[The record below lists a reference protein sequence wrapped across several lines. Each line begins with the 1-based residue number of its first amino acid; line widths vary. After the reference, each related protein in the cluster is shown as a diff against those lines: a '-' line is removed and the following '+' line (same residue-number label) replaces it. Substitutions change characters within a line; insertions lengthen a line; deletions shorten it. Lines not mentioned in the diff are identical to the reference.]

1 MILTHRVTARDTSNI
16 RASDSLTQSE
26 AITKQNEQQLLLQV
40 PRIISSSLSEA
51 AIRMGNSNSLHLFV
65 VTNNAGFE
73 YKSPLRSSLHQ
84 IGAGDYPAMNL
95 FG

>member
-1 MILTHRVTARDTSNI
+1 MILTHRVTARDTLYI
-16 RASDSLTQSE
+16 SDSLTLSE

-65 VTNNAGFE
+65 VTNHPGFG
-73 YKSPLRSSLHQ
+73 YKSPLRSSFHQ
-84 IGAGDYPAMNL
+84 IGANDYPAMNL